1 MIRRREAWQKLDTI
15 SKEEARSKY
24 VALVTLIDP
33 KWEMEPESNPLSQSE
48 VKRCMQFCTGR

>member
-33 KWEMEPESNPLSQSE
+33 KWEMEPESKPLSQSE
-48 VKRCMQFCTGR
+48 VK